1 MLRLPS
7 IDKGSK
13 CREGVRYG
21 ASAENFAEKK
31 RRGPPSRAAV
41 LRWVLAAIAC
51 SGVLAYFPSVQRG
64 VSGAAGAAYCRS
76 GRWRSGWR
84 SSRRACGAS
93 GRRRLRRC
101 SCSPPASPRARRRSP
116 PRRSALSKRAFR
128 RRQRRLPRTNRRRSS
143 RQSPIYPTPN
153 RNPRHPLT
161 SIRSRKHRPPL
172 NRKFPPLPRP
182 IPRRRSR
189 PRPRAVGD
197 GLHYPDGQEIPPSGL
212 PPPAKE
218 PDSHLTRRRE
228 GKGLH
233 RLQVLRRI
241 KRHKRP
247 VGRKISRPTGL
258 WPYWN
263 KISSMTGRSTAQPI
277 RSV

>member
-1 MLRLPS
+1 MQRRCPLWSIRRKLRRKSGAGRPAGRRFCAGCWQRLPARACS
-7 IDKGSK
+7 
-13 CREGVRYG
+13 RT
-21 ASAENFAEKK
+21 
-31 RRGPPSRAAV
+31 SRAC
-41 LRWVLAAIAC
+41 AARC
-51 SGVLAYFPSVQRG
+51 FWRCWCCL
-64 VSGAAGAAYCRS
+64 CRS

-189 PRPRAVGD
+189 PRPAQSETVYITQTGKKYHRAGCRH
-197 GLHYPDGQEIPPSGL
+197 LQKSQIPISL
-212 PPPAKE
+212 DDAKA
-218 PDSHLTRRRE
+218 
-228 GKGLH
+228 KG
-233 RLQVLRRI
+233 
-241 KRHKRP
+241 
-247 VGRKISRPTGL
+247 
-258 WPYWN
+258 Y
-263 KISSMTGRSTAQPI
+263 TACK
-277 RSV
+277 SCGG